1 MAAVETSFSIASVIS
16 RRAAAAC
23 VALGLGLA
31 SGGVEARELAGDD
44 IRSKITGKRIYLAVP
59 LGGEFPLF
67 YRRDGRVDG
76 SGEAVGL
83 GRLARPSDSGRWW
96 VSGNRLCQQW
106 QSWYDGKQM
115 CFTLIHLGGDRL
127 RWNQDNG
134 DTGLARIGN

>member
-1 MAAVETSFSIASVIS
+1 MTTIRTYALAATAFLL
-16 RRAAAAC
+16 AAT
-23 VALGLGLA
+23 
-31 SGGVEARELAGDD
+31 GGQARELADAD
-44 IRSKITGKRIYLAVP
+44 IREKISGKRIYLAVP

-83 GRLARPSDSGRWW
+83 GRLARPTDSGRWW

-106 QSWYDGKQM
+106 QTWYDGKRM
-115 CFTLIHLGGDRL
+115 CFQLIHLGGDRL

-134 DTGLARIGN
+134 DTGVARIGN